1 MTTRVRILGRDK
13 DHVELALGDD
23 DLHLIITKRGDT
35 QRVQSVMV
43 TSRGLRKIAERTA
56 LHLGYRLEKIT

>member
-1 MTTRVRILGRDK
+1 MNRTRILGRDK
-13 DHVELALGDD
+13 DHVELVLGDD

-35 QRVQSVMV
+35 DRHQTVMV
-43 TSRGLRKIAERTA
+43 TSRGLMKIAFRTA